1 MRHSDTPIKNDAPK
15 PVGRPASTV
24 DGRKANAAATQAA
37 LRTAGRQLFGQ
48 LGYEA
53 TSLGALCAAAHVT
66 TGALY
71 HHFGDK
77 KGLFAAVAEELDA
90 HLVQLTAQARAQA
103 LAAGA
108 DAWAAFLA
116 AVDVFLQAGLNPEGR
131 RIGLVDA
138 PAVLGTQAWLEIR
151 ERHGLGA
158 TLQNVRMLQSLKLL
172 PAGDVRLQARMILG
186 LLYGAVEAL
195 AQHPV
200 DAAAALAETRGLVH
214 AMLAG
219 MRTMSTA
226 SVPATP
232 PETRPAVEAKAA
244 SGEQKMP

>member
-1 MRHSDTPIKNDAPK
+1 LKPAPLPEATP
-15 PVGRPASTV
+15 
-24 DGRKANAAATQAA
+24 DGRKANAAATQAV
-37 LRTAGRQLFGQ
+37 LRLVGRKLFGQ

-53 TSLGALCAAAHVT
+53 TSLGAICSEAGVT

-90 HLVQLTAQARAQA
+90 GLVVLTAKARAQA
-103 LAAGA
+103 LSQGA
-108 DAWAAFLA
+108 DPWQAFLA
-116 AVDVFLQAGLNPEGR
+116 AIDVFLKAGLNAEGR

-158 TLQNVRMLQSLKLL
+158 MIQTVRTLQSLGLL
-172 PAGDVRLQARMILG
+172 PAGDVRLRARLILG

-195 AQHPV
+195 AHQPENAQTALK
-200 DAAAALAETRGLVH
+200 DARELVH
-214 AMLAG
+214 AMLEG
-219 MRTMSTA
+219 MR
-226 SVPATP
+226 V
-232 PETRPAVEAKAA
+232 RGDAA
-244 SGEQKMP
+244 PRKRNR

>member
-1 MRHSDTPIKNDAPK
+1 MRQVNPAPVLPEDAETVASDLE
-15 PVGRPASTV
+15 PVPAG
-24 DGRKANAAATQAA
+24 DGRKNNAAATQAA
-37 LRTAGRQLFGQ
+37 LRSVGRRLFGQ

-53 TSLGALCAAAHVT
+53 TSLGALCAEAGVT

-90 HLVQLTAQARAQA
+90 GLVTLTAKARTQA

-108 DAWAAFLA
+108 DPWRAFLDA
-116 AVDVFLQAGLNPEGR
+116 MDVFLQAGLDPKGR
-131 RIGLVDA
+131 RIALTDA

-158 TLQNVRMLQSLKLL
+158 MAQTVRNLQSLGYL
-172 PAGDVRLQARMILG
+172 PVGNVRLQARLSLG

-195 AQHPV
+195 AHQT
-200 DAAAALAETRGLVH
+200 DGDAALALADTRQLVH

-219 MRTMSTA
+219 LRCTA
-226 SVPATP
+226 VD
-232 PETRPAVEAKAA
+232 
-244 SGEQKMP
+244 